1 MDTDLKRQFYIIAS
15 ICYFKQGNNVRAYK
29 MLRKGS
35 SMQDNNNWALMGSIL
50 KREEDSGFYRSYIK
64 RIMLRDHTT

>member
-1 MDTDLKRQFYIIAS
+1 MDTDLKKQFYIIAS
-15 ICYFKQGNNVRAYK
+15 ICYFRQGNNVRAYK

-35 SMQDNNNWALMGSIL
+35 SMQDNNNWAMMGSIL

-64 RIMLRDHTT
+64 RIMQRNKVT